1 MLLDSAPSVETQGN
15 VMKRQQGITLIG
27 FVFALAIVGFFI
39 YMAMK
44 LVPAYS
50 EYMGVVKAM
59 KQLASEPDLATK
71 TPEQIQQEL
80 AFKGSFQ
87 YVDDSTFSAQNVHI
101 KNGPGGGTLQVKYDK
116 DIPFLY
122 NIDFLLH
129 FDKTVPL
136 AGNNDGS

>member
-1 MLLDSAPSVETQGN
+1 
-15 VMKRQQGITLIG
+15 MKKQQGITLIG
-27 FVFALAIVGFFI
+27 FVFVLIFVGFFA

-50 EYMGVVKAM
+50 EYLGVVKAM
-59 KQLASEPDLATK
+59 KQVSSEPGLAAK
-71 TPEQIQQEL
+71 SPQEIASDL

-87 YVDDSTFSAQNVHI
+87 YVDDKTFSPQNVHI

-116 DIPFLY
+116 DIPFMY

-129 FDKTVPL
+129 FDKTVSL
-136 AGNNDGS
+136 SGGTAGA

>member
-1 MLLDSAPSVETQGN
+1 
-15 VMKRQQGITLIG
+15 MKRQQGLTLIG
-27 FVFALAIVGFFI
+27 FVFILIIVGFFA

-44 LVPAYS
+44 LVPAYA

-59 KQLASEPDLATK
+59 KTLAAEPDLASK
-71 TPEQIQQEL
+71 TPEEIHRDL

-87 YVDDSTFSAQNVHI
+87 YVDDKTLSSQNIHI

-136 AGNNDGS
+136 GKNTGA

>member
-1 MLLDSAPSVETQGN
+1 
-15 VMKRQQGITLIG
+15 MKKQQGLTLIG
-27 FVFALAIVGFFI
+27 FVFILIIVGFFA

-44 LVPAYS
+44 LVPAYA

-59 KQLASEPDLATK
+59 NQLASEPDLATK
-71 TPEQIQQEL
+71 SPDDLLRDL

-87 YVDDSTFSAQNVHI
+87 YASDSVFTPQNVHI

-136 AGNNDGS
+136 KPSGGA

>member
-1 MLLDSAPSVETQGN
+1 
-15 VMKRQQGITLIG
+15 MKKQQGLTLIG
-27 FVFALAIVGFFI
+27 FVFILIIVGFFA

-44 LVPAYS
+44 LVPAYA

-59 KQLASEPDLATK
+59 NSLASEPDLATK
-71 TPEQIQQEL
+71 SPEDIQRDL

-87 YVDDSTFSAQNVHI
+87 YADDNVFSPQNIHI
-101 KNGPGGGTLQVKYDK
+101 KNGPAGGTLQVKYDK

-136 AGNNDGS
+136 KPSGGA

>member
-1 MLLDSAPSVETQGN
+1 
-15 VMKRQQGITLIG
+15 MKKQQGITLIG
-27 FVFALAIVGFFI
+27 FVFVLIIVGFFI

-44 LVPAYS
+44 LVPAYA

-59 KQLASEPDLATK
+59 KTLAAEPDLASK
-71 TPEQIQQEL
+71 TPEQIQSDL

-87 YVDDSTFSAQNVHI
+87 YVDDKTFSPQNIHI

-136 AGNNDGS
+136 GNNAGA

>member
-1 MLLDSAPSVETQGN
+1 MN
-15 VMKRQQGITLIG
+15 RQQGITLIG
-27 FVFALAIVGFFI
+27 FLFVLAIAGFFA

-59 KQLASEPDLATK
+59 KAVASEPDLATK
-71 TPEQIQQEL
+71 SPQEIQRDL

-87 YVDDSTFSAQNVHI
+87 YVDDSTFSANNITI
-101 KNGPGGGTLQVKYDK
+101 KNGPGGGTLRVKYDK
-116 DIPFLY
+116 DVPFVY

-136 AGNNDGS
+136 GGGTTGA

>member
-1 MLLDSAPSVETQGN
+1 MN
-15 VMKRQQGITLIG
+15 KQQGITLIG
-27 FVFALAIVGFFI
+27 FLFVLAIAGFFA

-59 KQLASEPDLATK
+59 KEVATEPDLATK
-71 TPEQIQQEL
+71 SPQEIQRDL

-87 YVDDSTFSAQNVHI
+87 YVDDKTFSAQNITI

-116 DIPFLY
+116 DVPFVY

-136 AGNNDGS
+136 GGGTTGA

>member
-1 MLLDSAPSVETQGN
+1 
-15 VMKRQQGITLIG
+15 MKKQQGITLIG
-27 FVFALAIVGFFI
+27 FVFVLAIAGFFA

-59 KQLASEPDLATK
+59 KAVASEPDLATK
-71 TPEQIQQEL
+71 SPQEIQRDL

-87 YVDDSTFSAQNVHI
+87 YVDDKTFSAQNITI

-116 DIPFLY
+116 DVPFVY

-136 AGNNDGS
+136 GGGTTGA

>member
-1 MLLDSAPSVETQGN
+1 
-15 VMKRQQGITLIG
+15 MKKQQGITLIG
-27 FVFALAIVGFFI
+27 FVFVLAIAGFFA

-59 KQLASEPDLATK
+59 KAVASEPDLATK
-71 TPEQIQQEL
+71 SPQQIQQDL

-87 YVDDSTFSAQNVHI
+87 YVDDKTFSAQNITI

-116 DIPFLY
+116 DVPFVY

-129 FDKTVPL
+129 FDKTVSL
-136 AGNNDGS
+136 DGGTTGA

>member
-1 MLLDSAPSVETQGN
+1 
-15 VMKRQQGITLIG
+15 MKKQQGITLIG
-27 FVFALAIVGFFI
+27 FVFVLAIAGFFA

-59 KQLASEPDLATK
+59 KAVATEPDLATK
-71 TPEQIQQEL
+71 SPQEIQRDL

-87 YVDDSTFSAQNVHI
+87 YVDDKTFSAQNITI

-116 DIPFLY
+116 DVPFVY

-136 AGNNDGS
+136 GGGTTGA

>member
-1 MLLDSAPSVETQGN
+1 MR
-15 VMKRQQGITLIG
+15 KQQGITLIG
-27 FVFALAIVGFFI
+27 FVFVLAIVGFFA

-59 KQLASEPDLATK
+59 KQLAAEPDLATK
-71 TPEQIQQEL
+71 TPEEIQKEL
-80 AFKGSFQ
+80 ALKGSFQ
-87 YVDDSTFSAQNVHI
+87 YVDDNTFSTQNVHI
-101 KNGPGGGTLQVKYDK
+101 KNGPGGGTLQVKYDR

-136 AGNNDGS
+136 SDNNGGP